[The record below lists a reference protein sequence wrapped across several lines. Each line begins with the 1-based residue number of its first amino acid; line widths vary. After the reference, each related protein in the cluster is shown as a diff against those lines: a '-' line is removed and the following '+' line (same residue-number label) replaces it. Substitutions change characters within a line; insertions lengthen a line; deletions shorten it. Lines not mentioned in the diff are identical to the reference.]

1 MEGSISVRI
10 PKENLLE
17 IEIISQEEKR
27 KKSDILREIMYRG
40 IMEKKLEIALKK
52 FQNNEATASKAAKI
66 AGIPLTSFMDVLY
79 KKGIN
84 LHYDTEELLKDFE
97 NVKEYNI

>member
-1 MEGSISVRI
+1 MEESISVRI

-17 IEIISQEEKR
+17 IKNISEEEKR
-27 KKSDILREIMYRG
+27 KKSEVLRELLIRG

-52 FQNNEATASKAAKI
+52 FQNNDATASKAAKI
-66 AGIPLTSFMDVLY
+66 AGMPLTSFMDVLY

-84 LHYDTEELLKDFE
+84 LHYDVDELVKDFE
-97 NVKEYNI
+97 NVKEYDI